1 LKRSFYEDFKAD
13 RGKTA
18 AEHRVIVR
26 NTGVL
31 AAVGEFLRGL
41 LTTALYISAVAL
53 SSVGLTA
60 LLNKPIRDMLI
71 ELVQKTFFGGW

>member
-1 LKRSFYEDFKAD
+1 LKRRFYEDFKAD
-13 RGKTA
+13 CGKTA

-26 NTGVL
+26 NAGVL

-41 LTTALYISAVAL
+41 VTALLYISAVAL

-60 LLNKPIRDMLI
+60 LLTKPIRDMLI
-71 ELVQKTFFGGW
+71 ELAQKTFFGGW